1 MLHSGHSFSDKS
13 PTASTDKMT
22 NSPQMPGG
30 MGSRGIDWPITT
42 IVEKICWKS
51 GVDSRAAVPTWTAGP
66 LVLCMKTEAYYV
78 NHPNFVC
85 FLPRWCALGLKIF
98 FLHGPFWVVCS
109 IAVIYVVTQRNAMLP
124 PTMPLWLRDDTN
136 WTAVKQ
142 TTLLAT
148 VATPRS
154 LKLYE

>member
-1 MLHSGHSFSDKS
+1 MLHPGHSFSDKS
-13 PTASTDKMT
+13 PTASTDKTT

-30 MGSRGIDWPITT
+30 MGSRGIDWPIT

-51 GVDSRAAVPTWTAGP
+51 GLDSRAAVPTWTAGP

-124 PTMPLWLRDDTN
+124 PTMSRWLRDDTN